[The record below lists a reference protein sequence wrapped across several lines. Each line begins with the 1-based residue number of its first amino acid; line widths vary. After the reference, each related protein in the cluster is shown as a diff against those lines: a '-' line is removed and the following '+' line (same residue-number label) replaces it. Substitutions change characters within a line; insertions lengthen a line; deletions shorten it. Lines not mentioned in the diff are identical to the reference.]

1 MISKLFD
8 IQNGNIVPTEHC
20 YTIKWLKVIMDN
32 YSDNEEYLK
41 VYAYLFY
48 MTYPNPELNPYF
60 NLVDSEKEET
70 ILDDIDADFSPE
82 DPEIFGAVDKCREMF
97 STPTSRAYEGIKGM
111 LDRLALHMKHT
122 QITSGKDSNIS
133 QLVQAASKFDQI
145 RQSYKG
151 AFKDLKDELNVHTR
165 GGKQS
170 AYDEGDY

>member
-8 IQNGNIVPTEHC
+8 IQNGKIVPTEHC
-20 YTIKWLKVIMDN
+20 YTIKWLKAIMDK
-32 YSDNEEYLK
+32 YDKDDEYLK
-41 VYAYLFY
+41 IYAYLFY
-48 MTYPNPELNPYF
+48 MTYPNPDLNPYF
-60 NLVDSEKEET
+60 NLVESEKEDV
-70 ILDDIDADFSPE
+70 ILDDIKGEFDTE
-82 DPEIFGAVDKCREMF
+82 DPEIFGALDRCRDMF

-151 AFKDLKDELNVHTR
+151 AYKDLKDELSVHTR
-165 GGKQS
+165 GGKTT
-170 AYDEGDY
+170 AYDE